1 MEVFNSSQLFVFLF
15 RYRKTL
21 IIVFLLSVILSI
33 LFSSPWFITPKYK
46 SEIVMYPA
54 STNSISKSLLTERQT
69 AEQDVLEYG
78 EEAATEQ
85 MLQLLSSGR
94 IRNRI
99 VKKFDLFHHYDIDP
113 DSKYRYTELIK
124 TYQNNI
130 RFSRTE
136 YMAVKVSVLD
146 TDPQMAADIA
156 NEIGNLVDSVKN
168 EIAHQRAMKAFEIV
182 KAEYNQLLSEIQQM
196 EDSLTAIRQKGVQ
209 DYESQVEM
217 FNQQLAKEV
226 AANNWRGVNALE
238 KKLEVMALYGSAYLG
253 LTQQL
258 EFEREKLSLLKR
270 KYEEAKVDATE
281 MLPQKF
287 IVDKAY
293 KSEKKAYPVRWLIVV
308 VSVLS
313 ALLFTV
319 IVLISLDGIR
329 RVSGSSLRPN

>member
-1 MEVFNSSQLFVFLF
+1 
-15 RYRKTL
+15 
-21 IIVFLLSVILSI
+21 
-33 LFSSPWFITPKYK
+33 
-46 SEIVMYPA
+46 
-54 STNSISKSLLTERQT
+54 
-69 AEQDVLEYG
+69 
-78 EEAATEQ
+78 
-85 MLQLLSSGR
+85 
-94 IRNRI
+94 
-99 VKKFDLFHHYDIDP
+99 
-113 DSKYRYTELIK
+113 
-124 TYQNNI
+124 
-130 RFSRTE
+130 
-136 YMAVKVSVLD
+136 
-146 TDPQMAADIA
+146 
-156 NEIGNLVDSVKN
+156 
-168 EIAHQRAMKAFEIV
+168 MKAFEIV